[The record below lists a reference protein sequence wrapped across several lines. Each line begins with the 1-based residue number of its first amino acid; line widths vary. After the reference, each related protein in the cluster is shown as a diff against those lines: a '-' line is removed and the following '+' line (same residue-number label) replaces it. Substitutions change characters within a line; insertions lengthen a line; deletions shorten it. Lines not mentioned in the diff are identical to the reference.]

1 MLVCVLISWT
11 EQQLGLDYYLL
22 MKKATLIRG
31 NSGLGRS
38 YMGNPLLA
46 ILLC

>member
-11 EQQLGLDYYLL
+11 EQLDLDYYLL
-22 MKKATLIRG
+22 LMKVTLIHG

-38 YMGNPLLA
+38 YMGNPRLA